1 LSTRTG
7 PESETPAP
15 APSPVAAAERR
26 DAQILA
32 VATRLFYEKGY
43 HASTMREVAAG
54 AGIKAGSV
62 YNHYAGKG
70 ELLFHIARDVM
81 EDLLAG
87 GRRALAS
94 GAEPHEQ
101 LRGLIRSHVVY
112 HAEHRFRAKVA
123 DDQLHALDPG
133 QRAEVIAIRDA
144 YERLWRDAIE
154 AGRTAHGWAVP
165 DTPVVTFAI
174 TTMCTAVD
182 VWYREDGRLTPDDI
196 AEIYGDF
203 VLGAL
208 AHDASV
214 LS

>member
-1 LSTRTG
+1 MSTRTG
-7 PESETPAP
+7 PESETPAS
-15 APSPVAAAERR
+15 AATGAAERR

-54 AGIKAGSV
+54 VGIQAGSL
-62 YNHYAGKG
+62 YNHYAGKA
-70 ELLFHIARDVM
+70 ELLSRIARDVM

-87 GRRALAS
+87 GQRALAS
-94 GAEPHEQ
+94 HADPHEQ
-101 LRGLIRSHVVY
+101 LRELIRSHVVY

-123 DDQLHALDPG
+123 DDQLHALEPG
-133 QRAEVIAIRDA
+133 ERAEVIAIRDA
-144 YERLWRDAIE
+144 YERLWRDVIE
-154 AGRTAHGWAVP
+154 AGRSAHGWAVP

-182 VWYREDGRLTPDDI
+182 VWYREGGRLSPDDI

-208 AHDASV
+208 AHDASP